1 MHALPPAIS
10 PVVQR
15 AHCPHFASARGA
27 FCGYLPVPLDRR
39 HPDGR
44 RIRIYFELYP
54 PRDAARPAQSTIV
67 SIEGGP
73 GYPTTADRAN
83 RVALSRPV
91 ASRRSLLLVDLRGT
105 GRSGALGCRA
115 FKHHIFPYL
124 ARAGRCARQLGP
136 RRDFYDTSQSVQDI
150 EAVLRAV
157 HAGKVDLY
165 GDSYGSYAAQAF
177 ALRYPDRLRS
187 LVLDGTYQLPGS
199 DPFFRDLAARTRIS
213 LRLTCARRPPCMSHG
228 DPVTAL
234 AQLVHRVRRHPI
246 TGWTRNGD
254 GTRVFMRVD
263 EDALVQLAGSGY
275 YYQAVWRDLPAAIR
289 AVWRGDDQPILR
301 LAAETFTTDGPAG
314 DPAYSSEALYLAV
327 VCHDYPQPWSFS
339 APIAD
344 RLAITHAKLR
354 RIGTSPFYPFAGFA
368 WIGYPYE
375 GGLQC
380 LNWPSPAFPDPP
392 DPPGASYPGVPTL
405 VLNGDVDNIT
415 PLEDARVVA
424 ARFPNSHLVVVQ
436 NDVHVTALADNLACP
451 DHIYAHFVETLEPG
465 DTSCA
470 SQRTPEVRVVDEF
483 PLHVS
488 DVEAA
493 TPTAGD
499 RSTLQERRVAA
510 AGAESVADALQRW
523 WVNYSGTDHGL
534 RGGTWTYSG
543 SGDVTT
549 FSLRRAAFVP
559 GVGVSGRV
567 RWSYKHGWVRGN
579 VTVTGPGGIHEHLH
593 LRWTLQ
599 VRRAEAH
606 LVGTAGGRPLRLEM
620 LAP

>member
-1 MHALPPAIS
+1 MHALPPAVS
-10 PVVQR
+10 PAVQR
-15 AHCPHFASARGA
+15 AHCPHFASAHGA

-39 HPDGR
+39 HPRGR

-54 PRDAARPAQSTIV
+54 PRDATRPPASTIV

-73 GYPTTADRAN
+73 GYPTTADRVN

-91 ASRRSLLLVDLRGT
+91 ADRRNLLLVDLRGT
-105 GRSGALGCRA
+105 GRSGALDCPA
-115 FKHHIFPYL
+115 FKHHILPYL
-124 ARAGRCARQLGP
+124 PLAGRCARQLGP
-136 RRDFYDTSQSVQDI
+136 KRDFYDTSQSVQDI
-150 EAVLRAV
+150 EAVLAAV

-177 ALRYPDRLRS
+177 ALRYPGRLRS

-213 LRLTCARRPPCMSHG
+213 LRLACARRAPCMSHG

-234 AQLVHRVRRHPI
+234 GRLVHRVRRHPI

-254 GTRVFMRVD
+254 GDRVFARVD
-263 EDALVQLAGSGY
+263 EDALVQIAGSGY

-289 AVWRGDDQPILR
+289 AVWQGDDQPILR
-301 LAAETFTTDGPAG
+301 LAAETVTTDGPEE
-314 DPAYSSEALYLAV
+314 DPAYGSEALYLAV

-339 APIAD
+339 APLAD
-344 RLAITHAKLR
+344 RLAVTHAKLR

-368 WIGYPYE
+368 WIGYPFE
-375 GGLQC
+375 GGLEC
-380 LNWPSPAFPDPP
+380 LKWPSPAFPDPP
-392 DPPGASYPGVPTL
+392 APVHARYPQVPTL

-424 ARFPNSHLVVVQ
+424 ARFPRSRLVVVQ
-436 NDVHVTALADNLACP
+436 NDVHVTALADNLDCP
-451 DHIYAHFVETLEPG
+451 KNIYAHFVEKLEPG

-470 SQRTPEVRVVDEF
+470 RRTPEVRVVDAF

-488 DVEAA
+488 GVTPA
-493 TPTAGD
+493 TPAAGD
-499 RSTLQERRVAA
+499 GSTLPERRVAA
-510 AGAESVADALQRW
+510 AAAESVADALQRW
-523 WVNYSGTDHGL
+523 WVNYSGVDHGL
-534 RGGTWTYSG
+534 RGGTWTYTG

-549 FSLRRAAFVP
+549 FHLHDAAFVS

-567 RWSYKHGWVRGN
+567 RWSYKHGWVRGV
-579 VTVTGPGGIHEHLH
+579 VTVSAPGAVHEHLV
-593 LRWTLQ
+593 LRWSQ
-599 VRRAEAH
+599 QARAAEAR
-606 LVGTAGGRPLRLEM
+606 LSGTADGHPLRLRM